1 MFGTFLRS
9 QQASATE
16 PAHRQAHPRLEELEA
31 RTLLSVFTPDQIR
44 HAYGFDQVAFT
55 TPSGHRVAADG
66 TGQTIAIIDAYRDP
80 NIMSDLRY
88 FDWTFGLPD
97 PPRFTVA
104 MPQGAGPVRGGWALE
119 TALDVEWA
127 HAIAPGANILLVE
140 AASSSWSD
148 LFGAIDYAR
157 SQAGVSVISMSF
169 GSGQW
174 PGEGSF
180 DFHFLTPAGHRGG
193 ANLPGGITFVAAS
206 GDNGAGS
213 LWPAGSTNVLSVGAT
228 SLRTD
233 DLGTYQGET
242 GWGWSGGGY
251 SYEGEPRYQRPF
263 QNSGWRSTPD
273 VSYNG
278 NPWTGF
284 YVYDTVPYGWTGW
297 FQVGGTSAGAPQWA
311 ALVAI
316 VDQGRALAGKGSLD
330 GGSQTLPAIYQL
342 SSSDFHDII
351 TGNNGHPAGRG
362 YDVVTGRGSPYANRV
377 IPDLVRMT
385 LGTGS
390 AAPHSAAAF
399 FTSPGRQVQ
408 HTSDSVNAEP
418 MPVRMI
424 AAQMVDVD
432 RKEPT
437 PQIIESSRASTAQIP
452 SDGVVMPVAAR
463 APAGNVSFQGAPH
476 QAAAQEVLIFQN
488 NSIGGMMLDE
498 PLPPGRS
505 HNVRD
510 GEYDGAH
517 LAGGEELD
525 SELNEITPFADPS
538 TALLLTSTAWAG
550 PVQLLAEVLNGP
562 DGQHLMVEPWTAAFC
577 TVLLVYAGVESYA
590 DCRRAV
596 ALSCSRT

>member
-1 MFGTFLRS
+1 MFGTLPRS
-9 QQASATE
+9 QQASPTE
-16 PAHRQAHPRLEELEA
+16 PARRQAHPQLEELES

-66 TGQTIAIIDAYRDP
+66 TGQTIAIIDAYHDP
-80 NIMSDLRY
+80 NIVSDLRY

-127 HAIAPGANILLVE
+127 HAIAPGADILLVE

-157 SQAGVSVISMSF
+157 SQPGVSVVSMSF

-233 DLGTYQGET
+233 SLGTYQGET

-316 VDQGRALAGKGSLD
+316 ADQGRALAGKGSLD

-377 IPDLVRMT
+377 IPDLVRLT

-390 AAPHSAAAF
+390 AAPHGAAAF
-399 FTSPGRQVQ
+399 LTNPGRQVQ
-408 HTSDSVNAEP
+408 HTSASVETEP
-418 MPVRMI
+418 MPVRTI
-424 AAQMVDVD
+424 AATMVDVD
-432 RKEPT
+432 REEST
-437 PQIIESSRASTAQIP
+437 TRIIESPRASAAQIP
-452 SDGVVMPVAAR
+452 GEGVVTPAAGP
-463 APAGNVSFQGAPH
+463 APAGKVSFAGAPH
-476 QAAAQEVLIFQN
+476 GAVMQEALTFPEET
-488 NSIGGMMLDE
+488 IGEMMPDVPLSTGRADLVDDDE
-498 PLPPGRS
+498 YGGAPL
-505 HNVRD
+505 
-510 GEYDGAH
+510 
-517 LAGGEELD
+517 LGGEELE
-525 SELNEITPFADPS
+525 SESNEVTSFADPS
-538 TALLLTSTAWAG
+538 TALLPTSPALAG
-550 PVQLLAEVLNGP
+550 PAQVLAERSN
-562 DGQHLMVEPWTAAFC
+562 EPEGEPTTIAPGAAAFC
-577 TVLLVYAGVESYA
+577 TVLLVYGGAESYA

-596 ALSCSRT
+596 PLSCSRT